1 MARDK
6 PKWESLRRMV
16 TPDTA
21 TAELAAIGVIP
32 RSWFKGVT
40 PSSREPA
47 CDILAQ
53 IRVLLDPSHPKD
65 AIFIAAGN
73 EGEVPDRLDLSITV
87 VFRPE
92 GSLLTINRVKAQL
105 FQSKQYLAD
114 ADLAEILGYPENK
127 VDAVAS
133 GAPIAIQARDRNGN
147 VVFDAITSPAM
158 ADATA
163 WAIGAQVPAGG
174 TLVSLSVLA
183 GQIRRAV
190 LLGEIEDPFRE
201 TRVLYEN
208 MAKANRAMGTARHD
222 D

>member
-1 MARDK
+1 MK
-6 PKWESLRRMV
+6 KWESLRSIV

-21 TAELAAIGVIP
+21 TAELAAVGVIP

-53 IRVLLDPSHPKD
+53 IRALLDPSHPKD

-73 EGEVPDRLDLSITV
+73 EGEVPDRLDPSITV
-87 VFRPE
+87 VFRLE

-114 ADLAEILGYPENK
+114 ADLAEILGFPENK

-133 GAPIAIQARDRNGN
+133 GAAIAIQARDADGN
-147 VVFDAITSPAM
+147 VVAEAVTSPEMAGTTEKAM
-158 ADATA
+158 R
-163 WAIGAQVPAGG
+163 AQVPIGG
-174 TLVSLSVLA
+174 SLVSLSVLA
-183 GQIRRAV
+183 LQIRRAV
-190 LLGEIEDPFRE
+190 LLGEIADPTKE
-201 TRVLYEN
+201 MRVLYEN